1 MQNQRSIKNI
11 VVSLNDKR
19 FVRLYIPE
27 ADKTYLKE
35 FKTLPE
41 ALGKRKVTG
50 SSVNDL
56 GIWRFNSTETQKV
69 SNVKPLEKKV
79 YKRDDGL

>member
-27 ADKTYLKE
+27 AEKTYIKE

-56 GIWRFNSTETQKV
+56 GIWRFNSTDSE
-69 SNVKPLEKKV
+69 KPKKPTSLPTF
-79 YKRDDGL
+79 KKDDGV